1 MAEILVATGYWPNDV
16 PYELGDVYA
25 VIEIL
30 NKRNKTYV

>member
-1 MAEILVATGYWPNDV
+1 MAEILVVTGFWPADV

-30 NKRNKTYV
+30 NKQNKTYV

>member
-1 MAEILVATGYWPNDV
+1 MAEILVATGFWPNNV
-16 PYELGDVYA
+16 SYELGDVYA

>member
-1 MAEILVATGYWPNDV
+1 MAEILVATGYWPINV